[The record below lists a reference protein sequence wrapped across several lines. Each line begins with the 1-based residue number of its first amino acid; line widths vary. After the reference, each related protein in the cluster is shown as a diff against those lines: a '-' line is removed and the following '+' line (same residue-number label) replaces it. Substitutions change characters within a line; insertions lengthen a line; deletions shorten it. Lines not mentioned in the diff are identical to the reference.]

1 MKQLHLSEVVNL
13 QSNKSHLIRSALAAF
28 CLVALVVGG
37 VVFAQ
42 DQASETIFLK
52 RFKTEESQRLIEL
65 YQANFEKYKTSER
78 DFYLAK
84 AQYEQLYTLASL
96 ESAVVSTRQV
106 MEDRADVLIVYEEL
120 LAASLV
126 DSTGAELS
134 MKQETLAKLQE
145 QIGKLKAHKE
155 VIAAAHDRAAVYRA
169 GIDFSLLVPELSAT
183 AYETLSQIVIADVQ
197 RVYDKTVTY
206 YADLKQTHLE
216 EEISPLKAEE
226 RKRAYGETDALMTSI
241 GDSLDLIRSSL
252 TAKNQSLDH
261 SSYTEIVRNLSSS
274 HAQLSQAMDF
284 LNELERDG
292 RIEVQ

>member
-1 MKQLHLSEVVNL
+1 VNL
-13 QSNKSHLIRSALAAF
+13 QINKSHLIRSVLVVF
-28 CLVALVVGG
+28 SLVALVVGG

-42 DQASETIFLK
+42 DKASETIFLK
-52 RFKTEESQRLIEL
+52 RFKTEESKRLIEL

-106 MEDRADVLIVYEEL
+106 MEDRANVLIVYEEL

-126 DSTGAELS
+126 DTTGAELS
-134 MKQETLAKLQE
+134 MKQETLAKLQK
-145 QIGKLKAHKE
+145 QIGELKAHKE

-183 AYETLSQIVIADVQ
+183 AYETLSQIVIADIQ

-206 YADLKQTHLE
+206 YADLKQAQSEMET
-216 EEISPLKAEE
+216 SPLKAEE
-226 RKRAYGETDALMTSI
+226 RKRAYGETDALMASI
-241 GDSLDLIRSSL
+241 GENLDLIRSSI
-252 TAKNQSLDH
+252 TAKNQRLDH
-261 SSYTEIVRNLSSS
+261 SSYTEIVRSLSSS

-292 RIEVQ
+292 RVEAQ